1 MSIALKKRRGESGV
15 NNPNIPAKVM
25 KTDYNL
31 NLEKALWKKLE
42 AAHRV
47 RQLEYEST
55 GGGMVGVADA
65 ATFELLKEAALKFY
79 SNYPCGKA
87 EIKKTTDKK
96 GKNVV
101 QFVIQVQT
109 HNNESYT
116 LNLYTTTSKMLLNGR
131 DTQVF
136 VEHDLPEIHHIAQ
149 NVKFG
154 GQALNLKALNE
165 LFIEQLNK
173 LLAGSTAVHSESTIT
188 NMKQIKNLEK
198 EEDIQCLKC
207 NRPCRKKAS
216 FCTSGEHWIHYNC
229 EKLSPEEIQINENDL
244 DGSYTCKMCRSESA
258 PNEKATRKLTLPA
271 IEGNCNP
278 NLAELILDEESNV
291 ENCQACNE
299 QLNDSDRHSCEL
311 CNLFFHKTCVIETEQ
326 VAVCF
331 NCESSAEHC
340 NDSEVNNSE
349 KQKPPIRTTV
359 SVGRSTCSV
368 GTSCSFEDVS
378 VKLSDIRA
386 REQKL
391 KRWEEDLK
399 LKEKTLTEASKDK
412 TKLNSHIRK
421 LEAEKEENLLTIR
434 TLRDRIDSIELKLRN
449 NDTDVDKITSQSC
462 HKDILS
468 KQNEHLIQSVHDKVT
483 NFILRQIDNQISKL
497 DFQNC
502 DQETKQTVEIKR
514 DMAQQ
519 KSPPSGTT
527 DQEKKQPVGD
537 VLQPPNNDVIFVR
550 KDQLPQTLSGPPI
563 QYIPVPNPP
572 RVGYTGVLLQGIDT
586 SKPPPSFGSVQPYRP
601 PHLKRQAPTFNPM
614 GVNKSATVI
623 GQRDTAER
631 GIEKQVTPQQAKRAG
646 PRQTIPNPT
655 STATVSSRLYVA
667 DRDDSQKHGKSQ
679 SFLEEA
685 ELAVDLK

>member
-1 MSIALKKRRGESGV
+1 
-15 NNPNIPAKVM
+15 
-25 KTDYNL
+25 
-31 NLEKALWKKLE
+31 
-42 AAHRV
+42 
-47 RQLEYEST
+47 
-55 GGGMVGVADA
+55 MVGVADA
-65 ATFELLKEAALKFY
+65 ATFELLKEAALEFY

-136 VEHDLPEIHHIAQ
+136 VEHDLPEIHHIVQ

-188 NMKQIKNLEK
+188 NMKQIKNSEK

-216 FCTSGEHWIHYNC
+216 FCTNGEHWIHYNC
-229 EKLSPEEIQINENDL
+229 EKLSPEEIQINENYL

-258 PNEKATRKLTLPA
+258 PNEKATRKLTVPA
-271 IEGNCNP
+271 IKGNCNP

-299 QLNDSDRHSCEL
+299 QLSDSDRYSCEL

-349 KQKPPIRTTV
+349 KQKPPNRTSV
-359 SVGRSTCSV
+359 SPVGRSTCSV

-399 LKEKTLTEASKDK
+399 LKEKTLTEASKYK
-412 TKLNSHIRK
+412 SHIRK

-449 NDTDVDKITSQSC
+449 NYTKVDNITSQSG
-462 HKDILS
+462 HKAILS
-468 KQNEHLIQSVHDKVT
+468 EQNEHLIQSVHDKVT

-497 DFQNC
+497 DFRNC
-502 DQETKQTVEIKR
+502 DEETKQTVEINR
-514 DMAQQ
+514 H
-519 KSPPSGTT
+519 GTT
-527 DQEKKQPVGD
+527 E
-537 VLQPPNNDVIFVR
+537 VIPLW
-550 KDQLPQTLSGPPI
+550 D
-563 QYIPVPNPP
+563 N
-572 RVGYTGVLLQGIDT
+572 
-586 SKPPPSFGSVQPYRP
+586 
-601 PHLKRQAPTFNPM
+601 
-614 GVNKSATVI
+614 
-623 GQRDTAER
+623 
-631 GIEKQVTPQQAKRAG
+631 
-646 PRQTIPNPT
+646 
-655 STATVSSRLYVA
+655 
-667 DRDDSQKHGKSQ
+667 
-679 SFLEEA
+679 
-685 ELAVDLK
+685 